1 MMFDVI
7 SLVLNQYLGLSYVID
22 CFRHDVVY
30 LYGLYS
36 QRASEHNYSVF
47 FHYVANQIYS
57 LTAFLNINCCPIP
70 VLGHQPLLVLDLE
83 AIVVL

>member
-47 FHYVANQIYS
+47 FS
-57 LTAFLNINCCPIP
+57 LCCQPNILTNRFLK
-70 VLGHQPLLVLDLE
+70 H
-83 AIVVL
+83 